1 MQLIDS
7 PVGRTA
13 STMTEPLDPGS
24 IAQDLERHDMVLVQ
38 RTKFDLCEE

>member
-24 IAQDLERHDMVLVQ
+24 IAQVLERHDMVIAH
-38 RTKFDLCEE
+38 RTKFDLCED